1 MTKTAFALISI
12 LLVFASEASSQ
23 SELPPIKIGS
33 LYPTSGSAAVFGVPA
48 QIGHDMMVEE
58 INAAGGLLGR
68 QVVTVARDSKLKP
81 ATAAAAAKELI
92 TKEGVDVLVG
102 SLSSAVGL
110 AIAEVARTEKVIF
123 VASIAKTIQLSTTK
137 KHDYVYRTAANTD
150 SEGRGIAR
158 VVGMVGGRKICHLQF
173 DYAYGHDLGAGFKK
187 ALMIEAP
194 EAEIVLDLKIKLGT
208 TDYNAY
214 IAQVMGSDCD
224 CVASGLW
231 GAAFINIAQQGK
243 PFGLFERVKY
253 VSGGEIGSHEIASE
267 MKGNYPDNVWSN
279 AYEVWHHSNSPLH
292 EPFRQKLAKRFDTP
306 YTPSWPTLGYIG
318 VQFVAAAIEKAGS
331 TDPDSLAAAFK
342 GLSVDTPVGRR
353 TIDPETHQANTGQFW
368 GPMKRSGEYDF
379 RVMDPVTY
387 IPGDQD

>member
-1 MTKTAFALISI
+1 MKDLMPTVSALASI
-12 LLVFASEASSQ
+12 LLLLVAAAASSA
-23 SELPPIKIGS
+23 EVAIKIGA

-48 QIGHDMMVEE
+48 QIGHDMAVEE
-58 INAAGGLLGR
+58 LNAAGGLLGR
-68 QVVTVARDSKLKP
+68 RVITIARDTKLKP

-110 AIAEVARTEKVIF
+110 AIAEVARTERVVF

-137 KHDYVYRTAANTD
+137 KHDYVFRTAANTD

-158 VVGMVGGRKICHLQF
+158 VVGMIGARKVCHLQF

-187 ALMIEAP
+187 ALGVEAP

-214 IAQVMGSDCD
+214 IAQVIGSDCD

-231 GAAFINIAQQGK
+231 GSAFINIAQQGR

-267 MKGNYPDNVWSN
+267 MKGNFPDNVWGN
-279 AYEVWHHSNSPLH
+279 AYELWYHSNSPLH
-292 EPFRQKLAKRFDTP
+292 EPFRQKLAQRFGTP
-306 YTPSWPTLGYIG
+306 HTPSWPTLGYIG
-318 VQFVAAAIEKAGS
+318 VQFVAAAVEKAGS
-331 TDPDSLAAAFK
+331 TDVQALSAAFK
-342 GLSVDTPVGRR
+342 RLSVDTPVGRR
-353 TIDPETHQANTGQFW
+353 TIDPDTHQANTGQFW
-368 GPMKRSGEYDF
+368 GPMKSSDQFDF

-387 IPGDQD
+387 IPGD

>member
-1 MTKTAFALISI
+1 MASAVSALISV
-12 LLVFASEASSQ
+12 LLLAAAAASSA
-23 SELPPIKIGS
+23 EALPPIKIGS
-33 LYPTSGSAAVFGVPA
+33 LYPTSGSGAVFGVPA
-48 QIGHDMMVEE
+48 QVGHDMAVEE
-58 INAAGGLLGR
+58 LNAAGGLLGR
-68 QVVTVARDSKLKP
+68 QVVTVARDTKLKP
-81 ATAAAAAKELI
+81 ATAAAAAKELV

-110 AIAEVARTEKVIF
+110 ALAEVARTEKIIF
-123 VASIAKTIQLSTTK
+123 VASIAKTIQLSTTR
-137 KHDYVYRTAANTD
+137 KHDYVFRTAANTD

-158 VVGMVGGRKICHLQF
+158 VVGMVGARKVCHLQF

-187 ALMIEAP
+187 ALPVEAP
-194 EAEIVLDLKIKLGT
+194 AAEIVLDLKIKLGT

-214 IAQVMGSDCD
+214 IAQVIGSDCD

-231 GAAFINIAQQGK
+231 GAAFFNIAQQGR

-253 VSGGEIGSHEIASE
+253 VSGGEIGSQEVAGE
-267 MKGNYPDNVWSN
+267 MKGNYPDNVWGN
-279 AYEVWHHSNSPLH
+279 AYELWYHSNSPLH
-292 EPFRQKLAKRFDTP
+292 EPFRKKLARRFDTP

-331 TDPDSLAAAFK
+331 TDPDALSAAFK

-368 GPMKRSGEYDF
+368 GPMKISDQYDF
-379 RVMDPVTY
+379 RVMNPVTY
-387 IPGDQD
+387 IPGD